1 MSLFV
6 PGEHRWVASCRLGAR
21 AQWASQL
28 AAGAA
33 EGDVV
38 ELRLDGLD
46 AEGWKRWLAGPSADS
61 EWADELEGC
70 RVPVLLTVRDRDTF
84 GHFAGTPAEKA
95 RRLADLANAG
105 WSIRALDVDLTL
117 LEQADT
123 AGLLAGWPAGLE
135 RVVSEHGQYTDRAS
149 AGARLAQLFAC
160 AAPDELVK
168 LALAVDDA
176 RDGLELLD
184 VAAEVAASFEGRPW
198 TAFAIGARGSAT
210 RLLAPSV
217 GAAATY
223 APPAG
228 LASTAPGQSQ
238 LAELQSAFQ
247 GGDPRTP
254 CGFAGVLGAHVGES
268 LSPALH
274 SGALARAAA
283 GPAGHAAT
291 EAWSQPPLPRGLYV
305 RLESADPDGLMAR
318 LRCAR
323 WSSRWRGLSVTA
335 PHKGWALGAAER
347 ADALATA
354 AGAAN
359 TLLPS
364 AEGPTALEAWN
375 TDALAVQELLAAARP
390 PAGAVCVIGAGGAA
404 RAAVLAAR
412 TLGHPVRVQA
422 RRAVA
427 ARALVESFEGQA
439 DEADAI
445 AVAGPGDGPFAAVVH
460 ATPQGGASA
469 PDVCPEL
476 PVLVPGA
483 VVIDA
488 AYGAGTPPLAA
499 EAFERGARYI
509 DGRRW
514 LSAQASRQFE
524 GFFPAAAHA
533 LASAGGRVGRPGP
546 GLSGPTAA
554 EPSGVAD
561 PDPRPLV
568 FLGLRGSGKST
579 LAPLLATRLGRAWFD
594 ADAVL
599 AWRARREPDSGAR
612 FAGSAKGGAL
622 EAGQVLAAWGEPRF
636 RQLEETL
643 WAEWLSRGGS
653 PVIAAGG
660 GAVES
665 ARTRHLLRH
674 RARCIWLDIDPQIA
688 AQRVDAEGAPERP
701 RLAGRSAREEAVKL
715 AARRKPW
722 FEELAWLRLDRLRR
736 SPDALVDEIVLELG
750 QLGAH

>member
-1 MSLFV
+1 M
-6 PGEHRWVASCRLGAR
+6 
-21 AQWASQL
+21 
-28 AAGAA
+28 AAGSA

-46 AEGWKRWLAGPSADS
+46 AEGWSLWLAGPAADA
-61 EWADELEGC
+61 EWASALERC
-70 RVPVLLTVRDRDTF
+70 RVPVLLTVRDRETF
-84 GHFAGTPAEKA
+84 GDWVGTPEEKA
-95 RRLADLANAG
+95 RCLAQLASAG
-105 WSIRALDVDLTL
+105 WPVQALDVDLTL
-117 LEQADT
+117 LEETET
-123 AGLLAGWPAGLE
+123 ARLLADWPAHLD
-135 RVVSEHGQYTDRAS
+135 RVISEHGQFDGRVAV
-149 AGARLAQLFAC
+149 GDRLAQLFAA
-160 AAPDELVK
+160 AAPGELVK
-168 LALAVDDA
+168 LALEVGDA
-176 RDGLELLD
+176 RDGLDLLD
-184 VAAEVAASFEGRPW
+184 VAAEVAEGFEERPW
-198 TAFAIGARGSAT
+198 TAFALGLRGSAT
-210 RLLAPSV
+210 RLLAPSL

-223 APPAG
+223 APPA
-228 LASTAPGQSQ
+228 AQAPTAPGQLPLVGLQ
-238 LAELQSAFQ
+238 LAFQ

-254 CGFAGVLGAHVGES
+254 CGFAGVLGTQVGES

-274 SGALARAAA
+274 GGALARATA
-283 GPAGHAAT
+283 GPAGSMAT
-291 EAWSQPPLPRGLYV
+291 ENWSQPPLPHGLYV
-305 RLESADPDGLMAR
+305 RLESDDPDGVLDR
-318 LRCAR
+318 LCSAR

-335 PHKGWALGAAER
+335 PYKGWALGAAER
-347 ADALATA
+347 FDAMARA

-359 TLLPS
+359 TLLP
-364 AEGPTALEAWN
+364 AADGPAALEAWN
-375 TDALAVQELLAAARP
+375 TDALAVQELLAAART
-390 PAGAVCVIGAGGAA
+390 PAGPVCVIGAGGAA
-404 RAAVLAAR
+404 RAAVWAAR
-412 TLGHPVRVQA
+412 TLGHPVRLQA
-422 RRAVA
+422 RNVEA
-427 ARALVESFEGQA
+427 ARALVDSFEPSVRESGGLGLF
-439 DEADAI
+439 
-445 AVAGPGDGPFAAVVH
+445 VSSDGPFAAVVH

-469 PDVCPEL
+469 PRACPEL
-476 PVLVPGA
+476 PALLPGA

-499 EAFERGARYI
+499 AAFERGARYI

-524 GFFPAAAHA
+524 GFFPAAALA

-546 GLSGPTAA
+546 GLSGPTAG

-579 LAPLLATRLGRAWFD
+579 LAPLLAARLGRSWFD

-599 AWRARREPDSGAR
+599 ARRARREPDSGAH

-622 EAGQVLAAWGEPRF
+622 DAGQVLAAWGEPRF

-688 AQRVDAEGAPERP
+688 AQRVDGGGAPVRP
-701 RLAGRSAREEAVKL
+701 RLVGLTAREEAVSL

-736 SPDALVDEIVLELG
+736 SPDALVDEVVLELG
-750 QLGAH
+750 RLCGS